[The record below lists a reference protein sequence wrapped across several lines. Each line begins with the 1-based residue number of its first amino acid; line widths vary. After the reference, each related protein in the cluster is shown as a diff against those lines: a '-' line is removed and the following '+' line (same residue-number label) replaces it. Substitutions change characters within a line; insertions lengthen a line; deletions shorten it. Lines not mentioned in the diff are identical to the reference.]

1 MPLPKVLIIGQP
13 FNNDTGGGIT
23 LSNLFSG
30 WDKNR
35 IAVACSPYLLQDNI
49 DSDICDTYYQLG
61 QKEGKW
67 VFPFNLFNRKYY
79 SGIIKFSKE
88 KKSTSVLKK
97 SPLRVKMIMK
107 FFYPM
112 LKSMG
117 LINYIFTT
125 RLSEEFCRWLNEFKP
140 DIIYAQA
147 SSRDGVMF
155 CSLVHSY
162 LNKPLIFHMMDDWP
176 STITARGIFGK
187 KLKRTIDYEFRKLLD
202 KADILMSISDQMA
215 KEYKKRYNK
224 DFITF
229 HNPIDIQ
236 FWKKHQRNS
245 YRLSNSPTILYAGRT
260 GLGIQ
265 HSLELIAQAV
275 QRVNEEL
282 GLTIKFVL
290 QTSQKPSWVASYPCV
305 VHKPFVSYD
314 ELPRVF
320 SEADLLVLPYD
331 FSQQSLRYIKHS
343 MPTKAPE
350 FMVSGTPIII
360 FAPEE
365 TAIVTYAEKY
375 NWAKVVSKNN
385 VNDLAEGIKFLI
397 QDEKNRQMIA
407 RAAVAIAENNH
418 NSFEVKRK
426 FKETICLLSNSHKLT
441 PNSL

>member
-30 WDKNR
+30 WDKDK

-49 DSDICDTYYQLG
+49 DTNICDTYYQLG
-61 QKEGKW
+61 QKEGRR
-67 VFPFNLFNRKYY
+67 VFPFNLFNRNYY
-79 SGIIKFSKE
+79 SGVIKFTNE

-97 SPLRVKMIMK
+97 SPLRVKMIMN

-117 LINYIFTT
+117 LTDYIFRT
-125 RLSEEFCRWLNEFKP
+125 RPSKEFCDWLNEFKP

-147 SSRDGVMF
+147 ASRDGVRF

-176 STITARGIFGK
+176 ATITTRGLFGK
-187 KLKRTIDYEFRKLLD
+187 KLKRTIDREFRKFLD

-236 FWKKHQRNS
+236 FWKKHQRKN
-245 YRLSNSPTILYAGRT
+245 YGLSSSPTILYAGRT

-265 HSLELIAQAV
+265 DSLELIARAV
-275 QRVNEEL
+275 QKVNEEL
-282 GLTIKFVL
+282 KTSIKFVL
-290 QTSQKPSWVASYPCV
+290 QTSQRPSWISGYPCV
-305 VHKPFVSYD
+305 EHKSFVAYD

-320 SEADLLVLPYD
+320 SEADMLVLPYD

-365 TAIVTYAEKY
+365 TAIVTYAQKY
-375 NWAKVVSKNN
+375 NWAKVVSKHN
-385 VNDLAEGIKFLI
+385 VNDLADGIKFLI
-397 QDEKNRQMIA
+397 EDETNRQRIGQE
-407 RAAVAIAENNH
+407 AVAIAENNH

-426 FKETICLLSNSHKLT
+426 FKETICLLSTGHN
-441 PNSL
+441 

>member
-30 WDKNR
+30 WDKDK
-35 IAVACSPYLLQDNI
+35 IAVVCSPYLLQDNI
-49 DSDICDTYYQLG
+49 DTNICDTYYQLG

-79 SGIIKFSKE
+79 SGIIKFTNE
-88 KKSTSVLKK
+88 KKSSVVLKK
-97 SPLRVKMIMK
+97 SPARVKMIMNYI
-107 FFYPM
+107 YPV
-112 LKSMG
+112 LKSLG
-117 LINYIFTT
+117 LIDYIFKT
-125 RLSEEFCRWLNEFKP
+125 RISKEFSDWLNEFKP

-147 SSRDGVMF
+147 SSRDGIIF

-162 LNKPLIFHMMDDWP
+162 LNKPLVFHMMDDWP
-176 STITARGIFGK
+176 STITAKGILGK
-187 KLKRTIDYEFRKLLD
+187 RLKRAIDHDFRKLLD

-215 KEYKKRYNK
+215 KEYKSRYNK

-236 FWKKHQRNS
+236 FWKRFQRTN
-245 YRLSNSPTILYAGRT
+245 YRLSSSPTLLYAGRT

-265 HSLELIAQAV
+265 DSLELIARAV
-275 QRVNEEL
+275 QKVNEEL
-282 GLTIKFVL
+282 GLSIKFVL
-290 QTSQKPSWVASYPCV
+290 QTSQRPSWISSYPCV
-305 VHKPFVSYD
+305 EHRSFVSYD
-314 ELPRVF
+314 ELPKVF
-320 SEADLLVLPYD
+320 SEADILVLPYD

-365 TAIVTYAEKY
+365 TAVVTYAQKY
-375 NWAKVVSKNN
+375 NWAKVVSRNN
-385 VNDLAEGIKFLI
+385 VNDLAEGIKYLI
-397 QDEKNRQMIA
+397 RDEKNRERIA
-407 RAAVAIAENNH
+407 QEAVTIAENNH

-426 FKETICLLSNSHKLT
+426 FKETICLLSNGQ
-441 PNSL
+441 N